1 MTRLCG
7 VVNMYQFVYCS
18 NKVRAQ
24 LGGHTHF
31 VDDNGSCNVVD
42 LCHGVNCGKTFRP

>member
-7 VVNMYQFVYCS
+7 VVNKYQVVYCS

-24 LGGHTHF
+24 LGRHTHF
-31 VDDNGSCNVVD
+31 VDDSGSCNVVS
-42 LCHGVNCGKTFRP
+42 LSRCELGETFGP